1 MIRAYAS
8 HEDYVAPARR
18 RPALWR
24 LLPASALIVAAYLLP
39 ILGLSTW
46 LSVQYGQP
54 VADAMI
60 RRMLA
65 GETPGGMLLLLWS
78 FLGLALGPM
87 AAVRIF
93 HRRSAGT
100 LIGPSPR
107 SALRDFARV
116 LLPILALEI
125 LLLPLA
131 LLGLEV
137 RPGLGFLAFLG
148 YLPLA
153 LPGILIQTGAEELVF
168 RGYLQQ
174 QLAARFRSP
183 LIWIGIPSVLFAW
196 GHYLPEDF
204 GPNAWLVALWAAVFG
219 LLAADLTA
227 RTGTLGAALGFH
239 AANNISALLI
249 VGLAGNLD
257 GLALWTVIFDPA
269 DPDAAR
275 PALLLDFASMVIA
288 WLVARISLRV

>member
-1 MIRAYAS
+1 MIRAYAP

-24 LLPASALIVAAYLLP
+24 LLPASALIAALYLAP
-39 ILGLSTW
+39 ILGLSAW
-46 LSVQYGQP
+46 LTGQFGQP
-54 VADAMI
+54 IADAI
-60 RRMLA
+60 VQRMLT
-65 GETPGGMLLLLWS
+65 GETPGGMLMLLWS
-78 FLGLALGPM
+78 FLGLALGPV
-87 AAVRIF
+87 AAVRLL
-93 HRRSAGT
+93 HRRTAGT
-100 LIGPSPR
+100 LIGPSLER
-107 SALRDFARV
+107 AMRDFARV

-125 LLLPLA
+125 LLLPVA

-137 RPGLGFLAFLG
+137 RPGLGLLAFLG
-148 YLPLA
+148 YLPFA

-183 LIWIGIPSVLFAW
+183 LIWIGIPSALFAW

-204 GPNAWLVALWAAVFG
+204 GPNAGLVALWAAVFG
-219 LLAADLTA
+219 ILAADLTA
-227 RTGTLGAALGFH
+227 RTGNLGAALGFH

-257 GLALWTVIFDPA
+257 GLALWAVVFDPA

-275 PALLLDFASMVIA
+275 PALLLDFAAMAIA
-288 WLVARISLRV
+288 WLVARLSLRV